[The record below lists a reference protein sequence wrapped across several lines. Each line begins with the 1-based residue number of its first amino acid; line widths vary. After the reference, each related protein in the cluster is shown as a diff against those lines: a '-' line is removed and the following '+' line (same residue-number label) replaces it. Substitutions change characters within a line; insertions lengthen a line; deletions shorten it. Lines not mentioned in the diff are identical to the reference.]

1 MEASKLHFKHKKIN
15 VHIFLYSLILLSF
28 TQNTSYGTPQFPDYL
43 IYQEDTFAIHCHPL
57 ESYFEGKER
66 PEFEF
71 LSTACWRGYI
81 AFWEI
86 IDDKLYLIK
95 LENEIGGE
103 LDLSSVFTD
112 WSYNDIILADWV
124 NFSILAPYGKQL
136 FYDYSSYSTVCEY
149 EKEFF
154 FKEGVLLEV
163 KDYDNSKSKRSK
175 YTTQLNLLY
184 QFFDENID
192 YNNINLAVFDSVS
205 KIKVYV
211 RVTDVSEEGK
221 VKEVEILHGTDSLIN
236 LEAIRVLKS
245 IPEWDVI
252 YRRGKATPPNYVY
265 PIFFKKQ

>member
-1 MEASKLHFKHKKIN
+1 MNKL
-15 VHIFLYSLILLSF
+15 IFLYSLILLSF
-28 TQNTSYGTPQFPDYL
+28 LQSTSYGTPQFPDYL
-43 IYQEDTFAIHCHPL
+43 IYQEDTFAIHCNPL

-95 LENEIGGE
+95 LENELGDQ
-103 LDLSSVFTD
+103 LDLSFFPD
-112 WSYNDIILADWV
+112 WSYNDIIHADWV
-124 NFSILAPYGKQL
+124 SYSILAPYGKKL
-136 FYDYSSYSTVCEY
+136 NYDYNSYSTVCEY

-154 FKEGVLLEV
+154 FKEGVVLEV

-175 YTTQLNLLY
+175 YTTQLKLLY

-205 KIKVYV
+205 KIKIYV

-221 VKEVEILHGTDSLIN
+221 VKEVEILRGADSLIN

-252 YRRGKATPPNYVY
+252 YQRGKAIPPNYVY
-265 PIFFKKQ
+265 PILFKKQ